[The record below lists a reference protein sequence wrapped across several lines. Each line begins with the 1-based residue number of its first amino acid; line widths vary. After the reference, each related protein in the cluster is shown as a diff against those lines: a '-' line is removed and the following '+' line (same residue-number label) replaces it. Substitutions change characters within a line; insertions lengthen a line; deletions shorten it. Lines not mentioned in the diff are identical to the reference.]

1 MEFRCRLRIRA
12 IGSGAFLEPYPL
24 HHAMRAPWQ
33 LFLAIAIASLAA
45 QSGMGAQPQTD
56 PFSPAPEISPSLAAL
71 LEQADRDALH
81 EDPQWLALV
90 HYEKN
95 RLSSGVYSPAITPGF
110 FLSERGDR
118 DPRAELHATL
128 LSFFDPTPL
137 AGGGERPQCAFIARR
152 QWLTRRLGPLAN
164 ALPAL
169 ECPEYE
175 RWRSALDAKGLTLIF
190 PEGFMNNPAS
200 IFGHTLL
207 RVDASREGGSDEIL
221 GYAIDFTA
229 DTGDDGGLVYMSKGI
244 AGFYPAYF
252 NLRPYYEQLKRY
264 ADWENRDIWE
274 YRLGVDQEQVDFLL
288 MHLWELKNVEFPY
301 YFFTKNCSYELLRLL
316 EIGIA
321 NFDASAQF
329 RGPVLPVD
337 TVRAF
342 ADQPHFVKSTR
353 YRASP
358 ETKLRA
364 GLRSLAREDR
374 RRVRAIVEG
383 RIDPTDESLKEIP
396 PPRHARVL
404 DLAYAQ
410 LRYDY
415 LAGNVSDEDS
425 RGLSRRILIA
435 RSRVSGLAP
444 GEAADAPEVEVPN
457 VRPDQGHDTSLVS
470 LAGGWR
476 DDESFIDF
484 QFRPALHRLLD
495 NGGGYP
501 EFMEVRILDTRL
513 RVYPESGRVRL
524 QELTLFETVS
534 LSPRSHAFKP
544 WAWSTG
550 TGLRT
555 RRVRDDGELDDAAVW
570 GTHLGAGLAWD
581 PHPIVLLYGLS
592 DLRLDVGPDL
602 ENSVSFG
609 PGARLG
615 VYLGKREAR
624 WKGHLFGEVT
634 YFAAGETT
642 TSVRGGAELRLKTSR
657 NTSISLE
664 GSINR
669 IHGENWADAAL
680 RLNLHF

>member
-1 MEFRCRLRIRA
+1 
-12 IGSGAFLEPYPL
+12 
-24 HHAMRAPWQ
+24 MRALWQ
-33 LFLAIAIASLAA
+33 VFLATAIASWAFPSAA
-45 QSGMGAQPQTD
+45 QAQNATGEFSSAPDVDPQ
-56 PFSPAPEISPSLAAL
+56 LAAL
-71 LEQADRDALH
+71 LEQVDRDTLY

-90 HYEKN
+90 HYEKK
-95 RLSSGVYSPAITPGF
+95 RLSAGVYSPAITPGF
-110 FLSERGDR
+110 FLSPSGAR
-118 DPRAELHATL
+118 DPRAELRATL
-128 LSFFDPTPL
+128 SRFFEPVPI
-137 AGGGERPQCAFIARR
+137 AEGEEHPQCAFIARR
-152 QWLTRRLGPLAN
+152 HWLERKLG
-164 ALPAL
+164 ALGKTLPPS
-169 ECPEYE
+169 ECSEYE
-175 RWRSALDAKGLTLIF
+175 QWRAALDAKGLTLIF

-229 DTGDDGGLVYMSKGI
+229 DTGDDGGIVYMSRGI

-252 NLRPYYEQLKRY
+252 NLRPYYQQLKRY

-288 MHLWELKNVEFPY
+288 MHLWELKDVEFPY

-316 EIGIA
+316 EIGVA
-321 NFDASAQF
+321 NFDTAAHF

-337 TVRAF
+337 TVRVV
-342 ADQPHFVKSTR
+342 ADQPQFVTGTR

-364 GLRSLAREDR
+364 GLRTLSREDR

-383 RIDPTDESLKEIP
+383 RLAPTDESLKEIP
-396 PPRHARVL
+396 PTRHAGIL

-435 RSRVSGLAP
+435 RSRVTGLAP
-444 GEAADAPEVEVPN
+444 GESDEAIEIEVPT
-457 VRPDQGHDTSLVS
+457 VRPDQGHDTSLVALS
-470 LAGGWR
+470 GGWR

-484 QFRPALHRLLD
+484 QFRPALHKLLD
-495 NGGGYP
+495 NSGGYP

-513 RVYPESGRVRL
+513 RIYPESGRVRL
-524 QELTLFETVS
+524 QELTLFDTIS
-534 LSPRSHAFKP
+534 LSPRSHSFKP

-550 TGLRT
+550 TGLQT
-555 RRVRDDGELDDAAVW
+555 RRVRDDGDLDDTAVW
-570 GTHLGAGLAWD
+570 STHLGAGLAWD
-581 PHPIVLLYGLS
+581 PHPALLLYGLS
-592 DLRLDVGPDL
+592 DLRLDVGPEL
-602 ENSVSFG
+602 EDDVSFG

-615 VYLGKREAR
+615 VYLGRREAR
-624 WKGHLFGEVT
+624 WKGHLFGELT
-634 YFAAGETT
+634 YFALGETT
-642 TSVRGGAELRLKTSR
+642 TAIRGGAELRLMTSR
-657 NTSISLE
+657 NTSISIE

-669 IHGENWADAAL
+669 IHGENWGDGAL